1 MSFTDTANAKKYAS
15 ISETAAAQA
24 KLHADKLE
32 QAPDYAGQAAAS
44 AAAAASSA
52 QSVANT
58 EAAVNALAASAS
70 ASATQAAASASEAGN
85 AAAAAV
91 SQCLRVPVGE
101 SISILPA
108 AADRHDS
115 LVQFDS
121 SGQVS
126 VLPKSGIAI
135 LDSGGKIPVSM
146 IPAIALTEPFV
157 VSSQAAMLALDAQV
171 GDIAKRTD
179 LGYSFCLASSP
190 ASTLSNW
197 VQLTDDVLAQLGL
210 PSGATQVGA
219 TDDSGNNT
227 TVQGALAL
235 KASLAALSAT
245 NGYTLIPSMAPYV
258 QMQRWREDGDLRGWG
273 CVCDGVTD
281 DSDNFQAAIIYSE
294 TNDRQLYGPGPV
306 RITKKITFTKPP
318 QLRGFMYSPPAI
330 GSFAGTPY
338 AKKGFI
344 IYSEVA
350 SGYCIV
356 INPPSNNQYIRGL
369 NLIDIHVLAKGAGVS
384 GAGVQIANCGW
395 GGYVRGLVVEGF
407 ANGGLELSQ
416 VQDTLF
422 DQLEILSCGTDN
434 VVAALEIKN
443 GSNLLCF
450 NRIRLEANE
459 FQMRIRNSIMIDFVA
474 SHFEQGD
481 YPSSNQGPEFEKIN
495 RYPSIVMQAANNI
508 KFTGGFIFG
517 ATIQKQMSKYS
528 ITASQCPFNISIGG
542 DCTGID
548 FVNVTMGFGYN
559 SGRIIEHHGS
569 GIMQSNTFLALCT
582 EIYPITLDGNI
593 NFTNNSVSYTD
604 NISSDT
610 FYLMS
615 AYYSRIEGNLFACQN
630 GTSVNKQYGSLY
642 AVDASKPILLGMNQY
657 VINKRPRVHDGS
669 VNVINQNH
677 DGSEQ
682 SGGGA
687 INMQQHLPTSI
698 VNLFGGSGGAAT
710 VTAINNMSVN
720 QKVTFC
726 NNGTGSI
733 TINHGGNIVCKGGV
747 SAVLPTGSFIEFIY
761 NGSTGVS
768 YEISRSF

>member
-24 KLHADKLE
+24 KLYADKLE

-52 QSVANT
+52 QSVVNT

-210 PSGATQVGA
+210 PTGATQVGA
-219 TDDSGNNT
+219 TDDSGSNT

-235 KASLAALSAT
+235 KASLAALAAT
-245 NGYTLIPSMAPYV
+245 NGYTLIPSMAPYI

-273 CVCDGVTD
+273 CACDGVTD

-318 QLRGFMYSPPAI
+318 QFRGFMYSPPAI

-356 INPPSNNQYIRGL
+356 INPPSNNEYIRGL

-407 ANGGLELSQ
+407 HGGGLTLSQ
-416 VQDTLF
+416 LQDTLF
-422 DQLEILSCGTDN
+422 DQLEILDCGTDGSIY
-434 VVAALEIKN
+434 ALNIIN
-443 GSNLLCF
+443 GSNLLAF
-450 NRIRLEANE
+450 NRCRLEVNNAQLRINSGFGFE
-459 FQMRIRNSIMIDFVA
+459 FNNC
-474 SHFEQGD
+474 HFEQGD
-481 YPSSNQGPEFEKIN
+481 YPGTDVDPNFQRIN
-495 RYPSIVMQAANNI
+495 RYPSIVFQGTDNV
-508 KFTGGFIFG
+508 KFLGGQIFG
-517 ATIQKQMSKYS
+517 ATLQRQMSVYGISAADAAYHIAVDGACTS
-528 ITASQCPFNISIGG
+528 ISFIG
-542 DCTGID
+542 T
-548 FVNVTMGFGYN
+548 TMGFGYG
-559 SGRIIEHHGS
+559 SGKIIEMHGD
-569 GIMQSNTFLALCT
+569 GIVTDCTFKALCT
-582 EIYPITLDGNI
+582 EVAPLVMDNNI
-593 NFTNNSVSYTD
+593 QFKNN
-604 NISSDT
+604 NISYQDNATNVT
-610 FYLMS
+610 FTALNAS
-615 AYYSRIEGNLFACQN
+615 QATVEGNVFGCVN
-630 GTSVNKQYGSLY
+630 SGSVNKTAGAIIISDP
-642 AVDASKPILLGMNQY
+642 VRKPRLGMNQY
-657 VINKRPRVHDGS
+657 IINKYSYFTDG
-669 VNVINQNH
+669 NQVLISQAT
-677 DGSEQ
+677 DGYIQ
-682 SGGGA
+682 V
-687 INMQQHLPTSI
+687 P
-698 VNLFGGSGGAAT
+698 GGSMDMRQYSPNKKYALNTTTT
-710 VTAINNMSVN
+710 VTAVSNLLDGQIATFLNTASGN
-720 QKVTFC
+720 VTFQ
-726 NNGTGSI
+726 NSSALS
-733 TINHGGNIVCKGGV
+733 CKG
-747 SAVLPTGSFIEFIY
+747 AVNAVVPPGEFISFAR
-761 NGSTGVS
+761 NDFSGTVK
-768 YEISRSF
+768 EVSRSF